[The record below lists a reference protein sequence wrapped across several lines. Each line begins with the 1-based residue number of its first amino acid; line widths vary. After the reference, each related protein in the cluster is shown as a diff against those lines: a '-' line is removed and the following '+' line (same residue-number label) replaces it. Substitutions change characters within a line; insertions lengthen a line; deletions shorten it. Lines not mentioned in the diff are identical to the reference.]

1 MIGSRV
7 GNIFIHEN
15 LIPNL
20 TIKAYWNALSNLS
33 EEVRMRSPTGCVL
46 NVHLLHFRTSL
57 STPQH
62 ILFSQSP
69 MLLLEDGGLIT
80 LQHHIHTLLD

>member
-20 TIKAYWNALSNLS
+20 TMEAYWSVISNVS
-33 EEVRMRSPTGCVL
+33 KEVRMRSLTSCVIMSFPL
-46 NVHLLHFRTSL
+46 NSRISL
-57 STPQH
+57 SILQH
-62 ILFSQSP
+62 ILFILSQL
-69 MLLLEDGGLIT
+69 LLLEDVG
-80 LQHHIHTLLD
+80 